1 MAEVLNSELMKIKT
15 NSLKI
20 ALADDDADDQF
31 LFQLALKEAS
41 GEAALETYNNGARLM
56 EALVQPEAVLPNVI
70 FLDMNM
76 PRKNGLQCLQE
87 IRRHESLQHIPVVV
101 LTTSINQT
109 EIKKVY
115 EYGANLYFRKPSDFS
130 NLVALIEQ
138 VCSMDLTP
146 AARLVSN

>member
-1 MAEVLNSELMKIKT
+1 MKSKT

-41 GEAALETYNNGARLM
+41 GESALEIYNNGARLM
-56 EALVQPEAVLPNVI
+56 EALLQPGADLPHVI

-76 PRKNGLQCLQE
+76 PRKNGLQCLEE

-101 LTTSINQT
+101 LTTSINQA

-115 EYGANLYFRKPSDFS
+115 ETGANLYFRKPSEFPK
-130 NLVALIEQ
+130 LVALIEK
-138 VCSMDLTP
+138 VCTMDLTSKGQM
-146 AARLVSN
+146 AFN